1 MRQTDQLLG
10 VRAQVVGDSTL
21 REFCGQDADDVDMT
35 SGSGSGMPH
44 LVQRTLAK
52 QIDLLDRVGKGRYG
66 EVTENC
72 FLSRSDTI
80 TIIVYICSGLEGS
93 LERRLGCR
101 QDLLQS
107 RRRQLEKRDG
117 YLLDSAATSRE
128 RPRIHWASVS

>member
-1 MRQTDQLLG
+1 MCFVCTGGGGTGGSDGDDEMRQTDQLLG

-66 EVTENC
+66 EVM
-72 FLSRSDTI
+72 
-80 TIIVYICSGLEGS
+80 
-93 LERRLGCR
+93 
-101 QDLLQS
+101 
-107 RRRQLEKRDG
+107 RD
-117 YLLDSAATSRE
+117 AV
-128 RPRIHWASVS
+128 PH